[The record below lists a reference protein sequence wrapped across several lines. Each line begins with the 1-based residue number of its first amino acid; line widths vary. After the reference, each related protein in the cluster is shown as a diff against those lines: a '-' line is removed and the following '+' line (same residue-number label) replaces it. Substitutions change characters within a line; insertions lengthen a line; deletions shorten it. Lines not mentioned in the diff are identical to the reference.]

1 MFYQF
6 NHLGSPDY
14 LKLEK
19 GENFSFQPHLHQCFE
34 IIIILSGEMQI
45 TVDHKEFSLCK
56 NEALLIF
63 PNQIHSLR
71 SDKSEHMLCIF
82 SPKLVQAFSSK
93 LMGKIPVN
101 NKFIPDEYLVNAL
114 SRLSPQSKTSER
126 KGVLYSLCSQF
137 EKNAEY
143 AHKQTD
149 KKDLLY
155 KIFSFVED
163 NYKKECSLAELA
175 LNTGYD
181 YSYLSRYFKK
191 TVGISFNAYVNHSR
205 LSHTCYLME
214 NSNMPIIQCAYESG
228 FTSLRSFN
236 RNFKAYYSVTPAE
249 YKKRFRDHN

>member
-14 LKLEK
+14 LKLEI

-45 TVDHKEFSLCK
+45 TVDQKDFTLKK

-71 SDKSEHMLCIF
+71 SDKCKHMLCIF

-93 LMGKIPVN
+93 LAGKTPVN

-114 SRLSPQSKTSER
+114 SKLNPQSKTSER

-143 AHKQTD
+143 ILKTTD
-149 KKDLLY
+149 KQNLLY
-155 KIFSFVED
+155 KIFSFVEN
-163 NYKKECSLAELA
+163 NYKKECSLTELA
-175 LNTGYD
+175 ASTGYD
-181 YSYLSRYFKK
+181 YSYLSRYFRK

-205 LSHTCYLME
+205 LSHACYLMK
-214 NSNMPIIQCAYESG
+214 NSDMPIIQCAYDSG

-236 RNFKAYYSVTPAE
+236 RNFKAYYKITPAE
-249 YKKRFRDHN
+249 YRKI